1 MSIFKSS
8 ALCASALLLLLGAQS
23 AAAAA
28 PETPGATFAASTS
41 ASGQLADGAG
51 IAEETSVGI
60 SEDGRYVAFQST
72 AQNLG
77 EAGPPGVVEG
87 FVKDLETGAVEL
99 VTRADGVDGE
109 PAGEPGITTL
119 ELSGNGR
126 DVVFTSAA
134 TNLGTVLP
142 GEEAGEAHVYRR
154 DLETGETTLVDRVSG
169 GEGQILARGAEGNA
183 ISADGA
189 VVAFTDRVANLD
201 DPVGDHTETEET
213 IGYVRNLETGL
224 TTAVS
229 RAGGAAGE
237 LADRGAEGLSLSPDG
252 RDATFTTYATNLGVS
267 GERYEVYLRDTAA
280 DTTTLL
286 SQNALGEP
294 ADLATYGGNLSGGA
308 GCFGDFLSG
317 ATNLLEP
324 QRSEVEGGQGQTY
337 VFDRCASAG
346 AIALTSVQEGG
357 ELFVVSDPGYEAPTV
372 TADGNEAV
380 FAASTDGSCGCRLYL
395 RDLAAGT
402 TTQLDRAS
410 GPAGALANQEVQY
423 FGIAAS
429 GCRVAFSTRAT
440 NLVAEAAPGLAE
452 ELEPTE
458 IYVRQL
464 APCHSEEVKS
474 PPAGGGSAPAPVAPG
489 GALRAKK
496 ITAGH
501 LGRKTLWLVFDGAGQ
516 ARIRIQA
523 QVGRRHGWRQAKA
536 KIVTAVAA
544 GPLKV
549 TLPPLAAGRYRLKLR
564 LQGDPDNPTLTRR
577 LTVAPGGRL

>member
-28 PETPGATFAASTS
+28 PETPGATFAVSTS

-51 IAEETSVGI
+51 VAEYTPVEI
-60 SEDGRYVAFQST
+60 SEDGRYVAFQS
-72 AQNLG
+72 AARNLG

-87 FVKDLETGAVEL
+87 FVKNLESGVVEL
-99 VTRADGVDGE
+99 VSRADGVDGE
-109 PAGEPGITTL
+109 PVGEPGITSL
-119 ELSGNGR
+119 QLSGDGR
-126 DVVFTSAA
+126 YVLFTSVA
-134 TNLGTVLP
+134 TNLGTALP
-142 GEEAGEAHVYRR
+142 EEEDGEAHVYRR

-169 GEGQILARGAEGNA
+169 SEGQILARGAEGDA

-189 VVAFTDRVANLD
+189 VVAFTDRVANLE
-201 DPVGDHTETEET
+201 DPVGDHTETEEMV
-213 IGYVRNLETGL
+213 GYVRNLENGL

-252 RDATFTTYATNLGVS
+252 RDATFTTFATNLGVS

-294 ADLATYGGNLSGGA
+294 ADLGTYGGNLSGGA

-337 VFDRCASAG
+337 VFDRCAPAG

-372 TADGNEAV
+372 TADGKQAV

-402 TTQLDRAS
+402 TTVLDRAS
-410 GPAGALANQEVQY
+410 GAAGALANQEVQY

-440 NLVAEAAPGLAE
+440 NLVAEAAPGLGE

-464 APCHSEEVKS
+464 APCQTEEVKS
-474 PPAGGGSAPAPVAPG
+474 PPAGGGSTPVPAAPG
-489 GALRAKK
+489 AVARASKVS
-496 ITAGH
+496 AGH
-501 LGRKTLWLVFDGAGQ
+501 LGRKALWLVFDGAGQ
-516 ARIRIQA
+516 ARVRIQA
-523 QVGRRHGWRQAKA
+523 QLGRRRGWHQAKA
-536 KIVTAVAA
+536 LIVKTSAA
-544 GPLKV
+544 GPV
-549 TLPPLAAGRYRLKLR
+549 EVALPRLTAGRYRLKLR
-564 LQGDPDNPTLTRR
+564 LQGDPDNPTLTRH
-577 LTVAPGGRL
+577 LTVRGR